1 MTTNVN
7 WSSHW
12 LRRRLIMC
20 MLVWITY
27 HAVWLK
33 QIIIFQKFWDI
44 NFFVA
49 IKMQLKWQS
58 AVSLLVI
65 CFPLLIED
73 STAFNFP
80 SLQSFTNVFEKLG
93 QLMSNSPKSTEKTEP
108 TKPKRLKRQSTD
120 IGDES
125 SNPFE
130 IRSTRFEY

>member
-1 MTTNVN
+1 
-7 WSSHW
+7 
-12 LRRRLIMC
+12 
-20 MLVWITY
+20 
-27 HAVWLK
+27 
-33 QIIIFQKFWDI
+33 
-44 NFFVA
+44 
-49 IKMQLKWQS
+49 MQLKWQS